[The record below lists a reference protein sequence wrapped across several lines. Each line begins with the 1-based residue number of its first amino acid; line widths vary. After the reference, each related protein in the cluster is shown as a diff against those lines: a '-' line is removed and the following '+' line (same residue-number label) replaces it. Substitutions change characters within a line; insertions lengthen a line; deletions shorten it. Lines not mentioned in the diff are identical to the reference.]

1 VTKPRD
7 QRGFLSLQQV
17 KQDAHIMTDSPKFK
31 DFKVRTGIDW
41 IVCHAHCPMPTD
53 PNTLRD
59 SIKFKRLGVS
69 SVRDWKRNS
78 NKICTDYTLTIQDPT
93 PARLKALAA
102 EGVELGALIEIEYFI
117 DFYRK
122 ATGHNAN
129 LAAMA
134 NFLADTL
141 DFKSTAT
148 EQISFNHSDISSRT
162 SEQMLNGDIGK
173 VSLTTSMY
181 YGNSNI
187 AGRVYYKTTDNKT
200 KLNDPE
206 HRARLEFTTSS
217 NLLPCK
223 NIADLSSVDWKA
235 WVFDELGYCPRQ
247 NGNTKPLLAYQN
259 APDSKHFKNRKHIEP
274 ARRPKIFPNTKPL
287 PDAVMKAIKRQLGE
301 CGETWGS
308 W

>member
-1 VTKPRD
+1 
-7 QRGFLSLQQV
+7 LSLQQV
-17 KQDAHIMTDSPKFK
+17 KQDTHIMTYSPTFT

-41 IVCHAHCPMPTD
+41 IVCRAHCPMSAD
-53 PNTLRD
+53 PNTLRNL
-59 SIKFKRLGVS
+59 SKFKRLGIS
-69 SVRDWKRNS
+69 AVRDWRRND

-102 EGVELGALIEIEYFI
+102 EGVVLGELLSIEFFI

-122 ATGHNAN
+122 GTAHNAD
-129 LAAMA
+129 LATMA
-134 NFLADTL
+134 NFLARTL
-141 DFKSTAT
+141 DFKQTAT
-148 EQISFNHSDISSRT
+148 EQISFNHSDISTRT
-162 SEQMLNGDIGK
+162 SEEVLNGDVGK

-206 HRARLEFTTSS
+206 HRARLEFTTSG

-223 NIADLSSVDWKA
+223 RVADLNSVDWKA
-235 WVFDELGYCPRQ
+235 WVFDGLGYCPRQ
-247 NGNTKPLLAYQN
+247 SDKPKPLLAYQD
-259 APDSKHFKNRKHIEP
+259 APNSKRFKNCQHIKP
-274 ARRPKIFPNTKPL
+274 SRRPKIFPNTKPM
-287 PDAVMKAIKRQLGE
+287 PDAVMAAIKHHLGV
-301 CGETWGS
+301 CGATWGS